1 MRVLLVGLGSI
12 ARKHIA
18 ALRKID
24 PAVELVAWRSSRGGA
39 SVEGVAD
46 VYELPLGEAFDF
58 AIVSNPTACHAQSVK
73 ELLALNIPL
82 YIEKPVFAQLGQ
94 EELLAEIRRRG
105 ILTHVACDMRFFDSL
120 QFIRDHLKELKVN
133 EVNVYCG
140 SYLPSWRPGT
150 DWRNGYSAREEMGG
164 GAHRDLIHELDY
176 LWWLFGRPV
185 RTHKLLR
192 SASTLGIGAVDYA
205 HYLWEYPGF
214 TASVILNYYRK
225 DYKRKLEI
233 VADGTTWTADFSA
246 GTVCDETGRV
256 IFRSSMKADD
266 DYLAQMRYFVG
277 LVQQK
282 ATRSSNDV
290 FEAYEVLKL
299 CLE

>member
-18 ALRKID
+18 ALRQIE
-24 PAVELVAWRSSRGGA
+24 PAVQLVAWRSSRGGA
-39 SVEGVAD
+39 SMDGVAD
-46 VYELPLGEAFDF
+46 VYSLPVGEAFDF
-58 AIVSNPTACHAQSVK
+58 AIVSNPTSCHAATVR

-82 YIEKPVFAQLGQ
+82 YIEKPVFADLGH
-94 EELLAEIRRRG
+94 EDLLEDIRQRG
-105 ILTHVACDMRFFDSL
+105 ILTHVACDMRYFDTL
-120 QFIRDHLKELKVN
+120 QFIKNHLKELKVN

-140 SYLPSWRPGT
+140 SYLPSWRPGA
-150 DWRNGYSAREEMGG
+150 DWRNGYSAREDMGG

-176 LWWLFGRPV
+176 LCWLFGKPA

-205 HYLWEYPGF
+205 HYVWEYPGF
-214 TASVILNYYRK
+214 TASVVLNYYRK
-225 DYKRKLEI
+225 DYKRTLEI
-233 VADGTTWTADFSA
+233 IADGTTWTADLA
-246 GTVCDETGRV
+246 GGTVTDETGRV
-256 IFRSSMKADD
+256 LFRTAMKADE
-266 DYLAQMRYFVG
+266 DYLAQMTYFVG
-277 LVQQK
+277 LVQQH
-282 ATRSSNDV
+282 ATHSNNDV